1 MGASGGCSGDLP
13 VGCFSRVCDGSRH
26 RLFGRC
32 VIAVALQSLVSGRCG
47 LLDCGNCL
55 VVQRARARGLFFAR
69 ILTNGHR
76 DGFGLFVHTKLML
89 SRCDPTNSFDDKR
102 IARTGAASTGGRLL
116 LVVPSLIVLLSVN
129 AEQKSSASML
139 VRNRFL
145 SILLRT
151 ACRRSQ
157 QNG

>member
-1 MGASGGCSGDLP
+1 MGASGGCSRDLS
-13 VGCFSRVCDGSRH
+13 VGWLSCVCDGSRH

-32 VIAVALQSLVSGRCG
+32 AIVVALQSLVSGRCG
-47 LLDCGNCL
+47 LLDCGNCV

-76 DGFGLFVHTKLML
+76 DGFGLFVRTELML
-89 SRCDPTNSFDDKR
+89 SRSYSTNVLDDKR
-102 IARTGAASTGGRLL
+102 LARTGVASIGGRLL
-116 LVVPSLIVLLSVN
+116 LVVPSLIVRLIVN